1 MLKKLEADGF
11 GITENF
17 ETFSHVSVRR
27 LGRLLP
33 DARWALPQDVDA
45 GHEPPEEI
53 TAVVRPASFTS
64 ATASKNLDQKYIMKE
79 NFAMTPEIKFKDDE
93 NVKEQHIY
101 SGQLNPS
108 SLKGFH
114 GLYISISI
122 FSCKLYDLQ
131 ISILIYTE

>member
-1 MLKKLEADGF
+1 MF
-11 GITENF
+11 
-17 ETFSHVSVRR
+17 
-27 LGRLLP
+27 LLNSFI
-33 DARWALPQDVDA
+33 WLQLQGLPQEVDA

-79 NFAMTPEIKFKDDE
+79 NFVMTPEIKFKDDE

-101 SGQLNPS
+101 SGKLNPS

-114 GLYISISI
+114 GLYMFPLKKKSPNLFQTAGIYLFR
-122 FSCKLYDLQ
+122 FSLVSYMICR
-131 ISILIYTE
+131 SPF